1 MAGENQEQNGA
12 PKIPEG
18 DRWLLVRLSKENEF
32 QVAFS
37 NHFDAQALHRMAGR
51 TLEKGLDSMFQ
62 QGPAPDIAIPGLNL
76 STLERIRKGKV

>member
-18 DRWLLVRLSKENEF
+18 DRWLFVRLSKENEF
-32 QVAFS
+32 QVLFS

-51 TLEKGLDSMFQ
+51 TLDKGFDSMFQ
-62 QGPAPDIAIPGLNL
+62 QGRPDISIPGLNL
-76 STLERIRKGKV
+76 TTLERIRKGKV